1 MKVCKT
7 YVTGMEIGVR
17 GIFMLHF
24 QASGLR
30 LGFRSIYP
38 VGFIT
43 VENSGRMAHGRQY
56 FTA

>member
-1 MKVCKT
+1 
-7 YVTGMEIGVR
+7 MEIGVR